1 MRVMQTVETSKGLTL
16 QEAERPTPTPGREEI
31 LLRVHAAGVIT
42 TELTWSPTTRH
53 ADGSTRKHAIPTHE
67 FSGEVVTV
75 SEGVNGFTA
84 GQSVYGMNDWYQEGA
99 LAEFCVAPA
108 SSLAAKPKSLS
119 HEQAASV
126 PISALTAWQGL
137 TTHGHLQAGERVLIH
152 GGSGGVGLFAVQ
164 FAKSIGAHV
173 IATTSAATVQLV
185 KELGADQVLDY
196 RNSRFD
202 QQLRDIDLVMD
213 TVGGDTLE
221 RSWNVL
227 SPTGRLVTAA
237 SDIKP
242 DAPQRTKDTFFLVQ
256 PDGQRLADIAVL
268 LDASQLRTFVKAVT
282 PFNNA
287 ARAYDHTLPSP
298 LPYGKIVVSILE
310 K

>member
-1 MRVMQTVETSKGLTL
+1 MRVMQTVETAKGITL
-16 QEAERPTPTPGREEI
+16 QEAERPTPTPGRGEL
-31 LLRVHAAGVIT
+31 LLRVHAAGIIT
-42 TELTWSPTTRH
+42 TELTWSPTTHH
-53 ADGSTRKHAIPTHE
+53 ADGSTRKHAIPAHE
-67 FSGEVVTV
+67 FSGEVVTPG
-75 SEGVNGFTA
+75 EGVTGFTV
-84 GQSVYGMNDWYQEGA
+84 GQSIYGMNDWYQEGA
-99 LAEFCVAPA
+99 LAEFCIAPA
-108 SSLAAKPKSLS
+108 SSIAAKPKSLS
-119 HEQAASV
+119 HEQSASV
-126 PISALTAWQGL
+126 PISALTASQGL

-152 GGSGGVGLFAVQ
+152 GGAGGVGLFAVQ

-173 IATTSAATVQLV
+173 IATTSAATVKLV

-202 QQLRDIDLVMD
+202 QQLRSIDLVMD

-227 SPTGRLVTAA
+227 SPTGRLVT
-237 SDIKP
+237 SVDIKP
-242 DAPQRTKDTFFLVQ
+242 DAPQRTKDAFFLVQ
-256 PDGQRLADIAVL
+256 PDGQRLAGIAVL
-268 LDASQLRTFVKAVT
+268 LDSGQLRTFVKAVT

-287 ARAYDHTLPSP
+287 AQAYDHTLPSP